1 MDKTKDWELYEAGV
15 EYNQQVYGAD
25 RNYYDVLDTNIAF
38 ASGDQWR
45 NVLADGLPKPVFNII
60 KRVKQF
66 KIASLKADNIS
77 IQITPMEY
85 RPQSED
91 ITMQHKVKQADLAN
105 AEIKNILENINFD
118 SKSRTLLSD
127 GFDTGDWCMHF
138 YFDMDE
144 QPYKK
149 YMPNVKG
156 TIKAEIIDSTNVM
169 FGNPNTRQ
177 VEKQPYI
184 IIIGRDLVKNL
195 QEEAKKNKSG
205 DKDKI
210 KGDSETNYQMGDNG
224 KVENS
229 AKGYEKALYI
239 IKYYKKNGKIYANKS
254 TKDAYI
260 FKEKDTKLTRYP
272 IAFNNW
278 EEVKGTYHGRAE
290 TTGIIPNQIAI
301 NKMFA
306 MVIYHLMLTA
316 FPTAVYDADRIE
328 GWTNEIGAQI
338 PVTNLQGD
346 SIRNIA
352 GYLEPATMS
361 SQIMNAIELA
371 MQYTKETLGVGDASL
386 GNVTMNNATA
396 IIAIQ
401 KSAAVP
407 LENVKAAFYEFV
419 EDSGKIIVDMMAS
432 YYGLR
437 PVVIQGPN
445 NERTVETFDF
455 GELKDMWLHV
465 KTDVGNASYFSEVA
479 SVQTL
484 DNLLNNGM
492 IEFVE
497 YLRRIPDEII
507 PQKQELI
514 NSIEQNDI
522 YKQAI
527 YNLMG
532 QFMDTLPPE
541 VRAQLLQL
549 NPEQMEQR
557 VLEMMGALDNGT
569 QGMAQMSDME
579 NPLPT
584 PEDLAGT
591 LQQGEPGF
599 MEMMQPQTEVGRDAV
614 KKMQDLQEIGGSRQ
628 A

>member
-1 MDKTKDWELYEAGV
+1 MIDA
-15 EYNQQVYGAD
+15 
-25 RNYYDVLDTNIAF
+25 NIAF
-38 ASGDQWR
+38 ATGDQWR
-45 NVLADGLPKPVFNII
+45 NVEADGLPKPVFNII

-66 KIASLKADNIS
+66 KIASLKADNITIS
-77 IQITPMEY
+77 IEPMEY
-85 RPQSED
+85 RPQTND
-91 ITMQHKVKQADLAN
+91 LTMQQKVKDTDLAN
-105 AEIKNILENINFD
+105 AEIKNVLENIKFD
-118 SKSRTLLSD
+118 AKSRTLLGD
-127 GFDTGDWCMHF
+127 GFDTGDWCIHF
-138 YFDMDE
+138 YFDQDE
-144 QPYKK
+144 QPFKQTN
-149 YMPNVKG
+149 PEVKG
-156 TIKAEIIDSTNVM
+156 IIKAEIIDSTNVM

-184 IIIGRDLVKNL
+184 ILVGRDLVKNL
-195 QEEAKKNKSG
+195 QEEATKNG
-205 DKDKI
+205 QNKDLVKP
-210 KGDSETNYQMGDNG
+210 DSETDYQMGDNG
-224 KVENS
+224 KVENDS
-229 AKGYEKALYI
+229 VGYEKALYI
-239 IKYYKKNGKIYANKS
+239 IKYYKEDGKIYANKS
-254 TKDAYI
+254 VKGTYI
-260 FKEKDTKLTRYP
+260 YQKKDTRLSFYP

-278 EEVKGTYHGRAE
+278 EEVKGSYHGRAE
-290 TTGIIPNQIAI
+290 ATGIIPNQIAI

-361 SQIMNAIELA
+361 SQIMSAIELA

-419 EDSGKIIVDMMAS
+419 EDCGKIIIDMMAS
-432 YYGLR
+432 FYGIR
-437 PVVIQGPN
+437 PVVVTGPL
-445 NERTVETFDF
+445 NERTVESFDF
-455 GELKDMWLHV
+455 SKLKDMWLHI
-465 KTDVGNASYFSEVA
+465 KIDVGNSSYFSEVA

-497 YLRRIPDEII
+497 YLKRIPDEII
-507 PQKQELI
+507 PNKQELI
-514 NSIEQNDI
+514 TSIEQQDL

-532 QFMDTLPPE
+532 KFLDTLPPE
-541 VRAQLLQL
+541 IRTSLTQL

-557 VLEMMGALDNGT
+557 LLEMMGALDDGT
-569 QGMAQMSDME
+569 GYNTIQDAE

-584 PEDLAGT
+584 DEELAET
-591 LQQGEPGF
+591 LQMGEGGAIPL
-599 MEMMQPQTEVGRDAV
+599 MEGQTTVGRNAV
-614 KKMQDLQEIGGSRQ
+614 DKMQELQDIGGLQS
-628 A
+628 

>member
-1 MDKTKDWELYEAGV
+1 M
-15 EYNQQVYGAD
+15 YGD
-25 RNYYDVLDTNIAF
+25 EKNYYDVIDANIAF
-38 ASGDQWR
+38 ATGDQWR
-45 NVLADGLPKPVFNII
+45 NVVADGLPKPVFNII

-66 KIASLKADNIS
+66 KIASLKADNIAIS
-77 IQITPMEY
+77 MQPMEY
-85 RPQSED
+85 RPQTND
-91 ITMQHKVKQADLAN
+91 LVMQQKVKDTDLAN
-105 AEIKNILENINFD
+105 AEIKNVLENIKFD
-118 SKSRTLLSD
+118 AKSRTLLSD
-127 GFDTGDWCMHF
+127 GFDTGDWCLHF

-144 QPYKK
+144 IPFKQTNKDI
-149 YMPNVKG
+149 KG
-156 TIKAEIIDSTNVM
+156 LIKAEIIDSTNVL

-184 IIIGRDLVKNL
+184 ILVGRDLVKNL
-195 QEEAKKNKSG
+195 QEEAKNSESG
-205 DKDKI
+205 GDVTRI
-210 KGDSETNYQMGDNG
+210 KGDSDTKYQMGDNG
-224 KVENS
+224 KVEND
-229 AKGYEKALYI
+229 AEGYEKALYI
-239 IKYYKKNGKIYANKS
+239 IKYYKKDGKIYANKCVKG
-254 TKDAYI
+254 TYI
-260 FKEKDTKLTRYP
+260 YKEKDTGLSYYP

-278 EEVKGTYHGRAE
+278 EEVKGSYHGRAE

-338 PVTNLQGD
+338 PVSNLQGD

-361 SQIMNAIELA
+361 SQIMSAIELA

-419 EDSGKIIVDMMAS
+419 EDCGKIIIDMMAT
-432 YYGLR
+432 YYGIR
-437 PVVIQGPN
+437 PVVVTGPN
-445 NERTVETFDF
+445 NERTVEPFDF
-455 GELKDMWLHV
+455 STLKDMWLHI
-465 KTDVGNASYFSEVA
+465 KIDVGNSSYFSEVA

-497 YLRRIPDEII
+497 YLKRIPDEII
-507 PQKQELI
+507 PNKQELI
-514 NSIEQNDI
+514 TSIEQQDI

-532 QFMDTLPPE
+532 QFMDTLDPE
-541 VRAQLLQL
+541 TRANLMQL
-549 NPEQMEQR
+549 NPEQMEKT
-557 VLEMMGALDNGT
+557 VLEMMGALDNPE
-569 QGMAQMSDME
+569 QGYNTVQDME
-579 NPLPT
+579 NPMPT
-584 PEDLAGT
+584 DEELAET
-591 LQQGEPGF
+591 LQMGETGAIPM
-599 MEMMQPQTEVGRDAV
+599 MEQQTEVGRNAV
-614 KKMQDLQEIGGSRQ
+614 DKMGELQEIGGLQS
-628 A
+628 

>member
-1 MDKTKDWELYEAGV
+1 M
-15 EYNQQVYGAD
+15 YGSD
-25 RNYYDVLDTNIAF
+25 RNYYDVIDTNIAF

-45 NVLADGLPKPVFNII
+45 NVIADGLPKPVFNII

-77 IQITPMEY
+77 IAIQPMEY
-85 RPQSED
+85 RPQSND
-91 ITMQHKVKQADLAN
+91 LSMQKKVKDTDLAN
-105 AEIKNILENINFD
+105 AEVKNVLENIKFD
-118 SKSRTLLSD
+118 AKSRTLLGD
-127 GFDTGDWCMHF
+127 GFDTGDWCLHW
-138 YFDMDE
+138 YFDKE
-144 QPYKK
+144 VEPFKAF
-149 YMPNVKG
+149 MPNVKG
-156 TIKAEIIDSTNVM
+156 IIKTEIIDSTNVL

-184 IIIGRDLVKNL
+184 IIVGRDLVSNL
-195 QEEAKKNKSG
+195 QEEAKNNG
-205 DKDKI
+205 I
-210 KGDSETNYQMGDNG
+210 KEVDRIRSDTDTQYQMGDNG

-239 IKYYKKNGKIYANKS
+239 IKYYKKDGVVYANKS
-254 TKDAYI
+254 VKGQYI
-260 FKEKDTKLTRYP
+260 YKEKNLGLSYYP
-272 IAFNNW
+272 VAFNNW
-278 EEVKGTYHGRAE
+278 EEVKGSYHGRAE

-316 FPTAVYDADRIE
+316 FPTGVYDADRIE

-352 GYLEPATMS
+352 GYLEPAQMS
-361 SQIMNAIELA
+361 TQIIDAIELA

-419 EDSGKIIVDMMAS
+419 EDCGRIIIDMMGT
-432 YYGLR
+432 YYGIR
-437 PVVIQGPN
+437 PVVVTGPN
-445 NERTVETFDF
+445 NERTVEMFDF
-455 GELKDMWLHV
+455 GQLKDMWLNI

-484 DNLLNNGM
+484 DNLLNNGF
-492 IEFVE
+492 IEFAE
-497 YLRRIPDEII
+497 YLKRIPDEII
-507 PQKQELI
+507 PNKQELI
-514 NSIEQNDI
+514 TSIEQNDM
-522 YKQAI
+522 YKQAL

-532 QFMDTLPPE
+532 QFMDTLNPE
-541 VRAQLLQL
+541 MRASLTQL
-549 NPEQMEQR
+549 NPEQMEKT
-557 VLEMMGALDNGT
+557 VLEMMGALEGT
-569 QGMAQMSDME
+569 GYGDVQDME

-584 PEDLAGT
+584 SEELAQT
-591 LQQGEPGF
+591 LQMGENGQIPL
-599 MEMMQPQTEVGRDAV
+599 MEEQTNVGRNAED
-614 KKMQDLQEIGGSRQ
+614 KMGELQEIGGLQS
-628 A
+628 

>member
-1 MDKTKDWELYEAGV
+1 MSL
-15 EYNQQVYGAD
+15 YGAD
-25 RNYYDVLDTNIAF
+25 KNYYDVIDTNIAF

-45 NVLADGLPKPVFNII
+45 NVVADGLPKPVFNII

-77 IQITPMEY
+77 ISIQPMEY
-85 RPQSED
+85 RPQTND
-91 ITMQHKVKQADLAN
+91 LRMQQKVKDTDLAN
-105 AEIKNILENINFD
+105 AEIKNVLENIKFD
-118 SKSRTLLSD
+118 AKSRTLLAD

-138 YFDMDE
+138 YFDLDE
-144 QPYKK
+144 QPFKK
-149 YMPNVKG
+149 TMPNVKG
-156 TIKAEIIDSTNVM
+156 LIKAEIIDSTNVI

-184 IIIGRDLVKNL
+184 ILVGRDLVSNL
-195 QEEAKKNKSG
+195 KEEAKKNGS
-205 DKDKI
+205 KDIDSI
-210 KGDSETNYQMGDNG
+210 KGDSETEYQMGDNG
-224 KVENS
+224 KVEND

-239 IKYYKKNGKIYANKS
+239 IKYYKKDGKIYANKS
-254 TKDAYI
+254 VRGTYIYKD
-260 FKEKDTKLTRYP
+260 KDTELSYYP
-272 IAFNNW
+272 VVFNNW
-278 EEVKGTYHGRAE
+278 EEVKGSYHGRSE

-316 FPTAVYDADRIE
+316 FPTGVYDADRIE

-338 PVTNLQGD
+338 PVTNLNGE
-346 SIRNIA
+346 SIRNVA

-361 SQIMNAIELA
+361 TQIINAIELA

-419 EDSGKIIVDMMAS
+419 EDCGKVIIDMMGTK
-432 YYGLR
+432 YGIR
-437 PVVIQGPN
+437 PVVVTGPN
-445 NERTVETFDF
+445 NERTVEMFDF
-455 GELKDMWLHV
+455 SQLKDMWLHV

-484 DNLLNNGM
+484 DNLLNNGF

-497 YLRRIPDEII
+497 YLKRIPDEII
-507 PQKQELI
+507 PNKQELI
-514 NSIEQNDI
+514 TSIEQQDL
-522 YKQAI
+522 YKQAL

-532 QFMDTLPPE
+532 QYMDTLDPE
-541 VRAQLLQL
+541 TRASLTQL
-549 NPEQMEQR
+549 NPEQMEKT
-557 VLEMMGALDNGT
+557 VLEMMGALQDNTGYNEV
-569 QGMAQMSDME
+569 QDME
-579 NPLPT
+579 NPMPT
-584 PEDLAGT
+584 DEELAQT
-591 LQQGEPGF
+591 LQMGENGQIPL
-599 MEMMQPQTEVGRDAV
+599 MEGQTSVGRNATE
-614 KKMQDLQEIGGSRQ
+614 KMEELEQIGGLQS
-628 A
+628 

>member
-1 MDKTKDWELYEAGV
+1 M
-15 EYNQQVYGAD
+15 YGAD
-25 RNYYDVLDTNIAF
+25 RNYYDVIDTNIAF

-45 NVLADGLPKPVFNII
+45 NVQADGLPKPVFNII

-66 KIASLKADNIS
+66 KIASLKGDAIS
-77 IQITPMEY
+77 IAIQPMEY
-85 RPQSED
+85 RPQTND
-91 ITMQHKVKQADLAN
+91 LAMQQKVKNTDLAN
-105 AEIKNILENINFD
+105 AELKNILENVNFD
-118 SKSRTLLSD
+118 AKSRTLLSD
-127 GFDTGDWCMHF
+127 GFDTGDWCLRW
-138 YFDMDE
+138 YFDIEE
-144 QPYKK
+144 QPFKVYR
-149 YMPNVKG
+149 PEVKG
-156 TIKAEIIDSTNVM
+156 LIKCEIIDSTNVI

-184 IIIGRDLVKNL
+184 IIVGRDLVENL
-195 QEEAKKNKSG
+195 RKEAKANG
-205 DKDKI
+205 VKDLDLI
-210 KGDSETNYQMGDNG
+210 KPDSETRYQMGDNG
-224 KVENS
+224 KLEND

-239 IKYYKKNGKIYANKS
+239 IKYYKKDGEVYANKS
-254 TKDAYI
+254 VRGTYI
-260 FKEKDTKLTRYP
+260 YKERNTKLSYYP
-272 IAFNNW
+272 VAFNNW
-278 EEVKGTYHGRAE
+278 EEVKGSYHGRAE

-316 FPTAVYDADRIE
+316 FPTGVYDADRIE

-352 GYLEPATMS
+352 GYLEPAQMS
-361 SQIMNAIELA
+361 SQIIDAIELA

-419 EDSGKIIVDMMAS
+419 KDCGRIIIDMMGT
-432 YYGLR
+432 YYGIR
-437 PVVIQGPN
+437 PVVVTGPM
-445 NERTVETFDF
+445 NERTVEDFNFDI
-455 GELKDMWLHV
+455 LKGMWLHI

-484 DNLLNNGM
+484 DNLLNNGF

-497 YLRRIPDEII
+497 YLKRIPDEII
-507 PQKQELI
+507 PNKQELI
-514 NSIEQNDI
+514 TSIEQQDL
-522 YKQAI
+522 YKQAV

-532 QFMDTLPPE
+532 QYLDTLSPE
-541 VRAQLLQL
+541 MRASLTQLA
-549 NPEQMEQR
+549 PEQMEQTI
-557 VLEMMGALDNGT
+557 LQMMGALGE
-569 QGMAQMSDME
+569 QGYNEMQDAE

-584 PEDLAGT
+584 DEELANT
-591 LQQGEPGF
+591 LQQGENGAIPL
-599 MEMMQPQTEVGRDAV
+599 MEPQTNVGRNAV
-614 KKMQDLQEIGGSRQ
+614 EKMAQLQEIGGNQS
-628 A
+628 

>member
-1 MDKTKDWELYEAGV
+1 MSLYGSDK
-15 EYNQQVYGAD
+15 
-25 RNYYDVLDTNIAF
+25 NYYDVIDTNIAF

-45 NVLADGLPKPVFNII
+45 NVVADGLPKPVFNII

-77 IQITPMEY
+77 ISIQPMEY
-85 RPQSED
+85 RPQTND
-91 ITMQHKVKQADLAN
+91 LRMQQKVKDTDLAN
-105 AEIKNILENINFD
+105 AEIKNVLENIKFD
-118 SKSRTLLSD
+118 AKSRTLLAD

-138 YFDMDE
+138 YFDLDE
-144 QPYKK
+144 QPFKK
-149 YMPNVKG
+149 TMPNVKG
-156 TIKAEIIDSTNVM
+156 LIKAEIIDSTNVI

-184 IIIGRDLVKNL
+184 ILVGRDLVSNL
-195 QEEAKKNKSG
+195 KEEAKKNGS
-205 DKDKI
+205 KDIDSI
-210 KGDSETNYQMGDNG
+210 KGDSETEYQMGDNG
-224 KVENS
+224 KVEND

-239 IKYYKKNGKIYANKS
+239 IKYYKKDGKIYANKS
-254 TKDAYI
+254 VRGTYI
-260 FKEKDTKLTRYP
+260 YKEKDTELSYYP
-272 IAFNNW
+272 ICFNNW
-278 EEVKGTYHGRAE
+278 EEVKGSYHGRSE

-316 FPTAVYDADRIE
+316 FPTGVYDADRIE

-338 PVTNLQGD
+338 PVTNLNGE
-346 SIRNIA
+346 SIRNVA

-361 SQIMNAIELA
+361 TQIINAIELA

-419 EDSGKIIVDMMAS
+419 EDCGKVIIDMMGTK
-432 YYGLR
+432 YGIR
-437 PVVIQGPN
+437 PVVVTGPN
-445 NERTVETFDF
+445 NERTVEMFDF
-455 GELKDMWLHV
+455 SQLKDMWLHV

-484 DNLLNNGM
+484 DNLLNNGF

-497 YLRRIPDEII
+497 YLKRIPDEII
-507 PQKQELI
+507 PNKQELI
-514 NSIEQNDI
+514 TSIEQQDL
-522 YKQAI
+522 YKQAL

-532 QFMDTLPPE
+532 QYMDTLDPE
-541 VRAQLLQL
+541 TRASLTQL
-549 NPEQMEQR
+549 NPEQMEKT
-557 VLEMMGALDNGT
+557 VLEMMGALQDNTGYNEV
-569 QGMAQMSDME
+569 QDME
-579 NPLPT
+579 NPMPT
-584 PEDLAGT
+584 DEELAQT
-591 LQQGEPGF
+591 LQMGENGQIPL
-599 MEMMQPQTEVGRDAV
+599 MEGQTTVGRNAV
-614 KKMQDLQEIGGSRQ
+614 EKMEKLEQIGGART
-628 A
+628 

>member
-1 MDKTKDWELYEAGV
+1 MSLYGSDK
-15 EYNQQVYGAD
+15 
-25 RNYYDVLDTNIAF
+25 NYYDVIDTNIAF

-45 NVLADGLPKPVFNII
+45 NVVADGLPKPVFNII

-77 IQITPMEY
+77 ISIQPMEY
-85 RPQSED
+85 RPQTND
-91 ITMQHKVKQADLAN
+91 LRMQQKVKDTDLAN
-105 AEIKNILENINFD
+105 AEIKNVLENIKFD
-118 SKSRTLLSD
+118 AKSRTLLAD

-138 YFDMDE
+138 YFDLDE
-144 QPYKK
+144 QPFKK
-149 YMPNVKG
+149 TMPNVKG
-156 TIKAEIIDSTNVM
+156 LIKAEIIDSTNVI

-184 IIIGRDLVKNL
+184 ILVGRDLVSNL
-195 QEEAKKNKSG
+195 KEEAKKNGS
-205 DKDKI
+205 KDIDSI
-210 KGDSETNYQMGDNG
+210 KGDSETEYQMGDNG
-224 KVENS
+224 KVEND

-239 IKYYKKNGKIYANKS
+239 IKYYKKDGKIYANKS
-254 TKDAYI
+254 VRGTYI
-260 FKEKDTKLTRYP
+260 YKEKDTEFSYYP
-272 IAFNNW
+272 VVFNNW
-278 EEVKGTYHGRAE
+278 EEVKGSYHGRSE

-316 FPTAVYDADRIE
+316 FPTGVYDADRIE

-338 PVTNLQGD
+338 PVTNLNGE
-346 SIRNIA
+346 SIRNVA

-361 SQIMNAIELA
+361 TQIINAIELA

-419 EDSGKIIVDMMAS
+419 EDCGKVIIDMMGTK
-432 YYGLR
+432 YGIR
-437 PVVIQGPN
+437 PVVVTGPN
-445 NERTVETFDF
+445 NERTVEMFDF
-455 GELKDMWLHV
+455 SQLKDMWLHV

-484 DNLLNNGM
+484 DNLLNNGF

-497 YLRRIPDEII
+497 YLKRIPDEII
-507 PQKQELI
+507 PNKQELI
-514 NSIEQNDI
+514 TSIEQQDL
-522 YKQAI
+522 YKQAL

-532 QFMDTLPPE
+532 QYMDTLDPE
-541 VRAQLLQL
+541 TRASLTQL
-549 NPEQMEQR
+549 NPEQMEKT
-557 VLEMMGALDNGT
+557 VLEMMGALQDNTGYNEV
-569 QGMAQMSDME
+569 QDME
-579 NPLPT
+579 NPMPT
-584 PEDLAGT
+584 DEELAET
-591 LQQGEPGF
+591 LQMGENGQIPL
-599 MEMMQPQTEVGRDAV
+599 MEGQTSVGRNAV
-614 KKMQDLQEIGGSRQ
+614 EKMEKLEQIGGLQSWKRIKNKKWNGK
-628 A
+628 

>member
-1 MDKTKDWELYEAGV
+1 M
-15 EYNQQVYGAD
+15 YGD
-25 RNYYDVLDTNIAF
+25 EKNYYDVIDANIAF

-45 NVLADGLPKPVFNII
+45 NVVADGLPKPVFNII

-66 KIASLKADNIS
+66 KIASLKADNITIS
-77 IQITPMEY
+77 IQPMEY
-85 RPQSED
+85 RPQTND
-91 ITMQHKVKQADLAN
+91 IAMQQKVKDTDLAN
-105 AEIKNILENINFD
+105 AEIKNVLENIKFD
-118 SKSRTLLSD
+118 AKSRTLLSD
-127 GFDTGDWCMHF
+127 GFDTGDWCLHF

-144 QPYKK
+144 QPFKQTN
-149 YMPNVKG
+149 PDVKG
-156 TIKAEIIDSTNVM
+156 LIKAEIIDSTNVL

-184 IIIGRDLVKNL
+184 ILVGRDLVKNL
-195 QEEAKKNKSG
+195 QEEAKNNKQG
-205 DKDKI
+205 GTVDRI
-210 KGDSETNYQMGDNG
+210 KGDSETKYQMGDNG
-224 KVENS
+224 KVEND
-229 AKGYEKALYI
+229 AEGYEKALYI
-239 IKYYKKNGKIYANKS
+239 IKYYKKKGKIYANKS
-254 TKDAYI
+254 VKGAYI
-260 FKEKDTKLTRYP
+260 YKDKEMGLSYYP

-278 EEVKGTYHGRAE
+278 EEVKGSYHGRAE

-338 PVTNLQGD
+338 PVSNLQGD

-361 SQIMNAIELA
+361 SQIMSAIELA

-419 EDSGKIIVDMMAS
+419 EDCGKIIIDMMATN
-432 YYGLR
+432 YGIR
-437 PVVIQGPN
+437 PVVVTGPN
-445 NERTVETFDF
+445 NERTVEDFNFDT
-455 GELKDMWLHV
+455 LKDMWLHI
-465 KTDVGNASYFSEVA
+465 KIDVGNSSYFSEVA

-497 YLRRIPDEII
+497 YLKRIPDEII
-507 PQKQELI
+507 PNKQELI
-514 NSIEQNDI
+514 TSIEQQDL

-532 QFMDTLPPE
+532 KFMDSLDPE
-541 VRAQLLQL
+541 TRANLMQL
-549 NPEQMEQR
+549 NPEQMEKT
-557 VLEMMGALDNGT
+557 VLEMMGALDNPEEGYNAV
-569 QGMAQMSDME
+569 QDME
-579 NPLPT
+579 NPMPT
-584 PEDLAGT
+584 DEELAQT
-591 LQQGEPGF
+591 LQMGEGGAQQL
-599 MEMMQPQTEVGRDAV
+599 MQPQTTVGRNAV
-614 KKMQDLQEIGGSRQ
+614 EKMAELQDIGGLQS
-628 A
+628 

>member
-1 MDKTKDWELYEAGV
+1 MDTKDWELYEAGV
-15 EYNQQVYGAD
+15 KYNQAMYGD
-25 RNYYDVLDTNIAF
+25 DKNYYDVIDANIAF

-45 NVLADGLPKPVFNII
+45 NVQADGLPKPVFNII

-66 KIASLKADNIS
+66 KIASLKADNITIS
-77 IQITPMEY
+77 IEPMEY
-85 RPQSED
+85 RPQTND
-91 ITMQHKVKQADLAN
+91 VTMQQKVKNTDLAN
-105 AEIKNILENINFD
+105 AEIKNVLENINFD
-118 SKSRTLLSD
+118 AKSRTMLAD
-127 GFDTGDWCMHF
+127 GFDTGDWCLHW

-144 QPYKK
+144 VPFKQTNPEI
-149 YMPNVKG
+149 KG
-156 TIKAEIIDSTNVM
+156 LIKAEIIDSTNVL
-169 FGNPNTRQ
+169 FGNPNTRV

-184 IIIGRDLVKNL
+184 ILVGRDLVKNL
-195 QEEAKKNKSG
+195 KDEAKKNGKTS
-205 DKDKI
+205 DAI
-210 KGDSETNYQMGDNG
+210 KPDSETSYQMGDNG
-224 KVENS
+224 KVEND
-229 AKGYEKALYI
+229 AAGYEKALYI
-239 IKYYKKNGKIYANKS
+239 IKYYKENGKIYANKS
-254 TKDAYI
+254 VRGQYI
-260 FKEKDTKLTRYP
+260 YEKKETGLSYYP
-272 IAFNNW
+272 IVFGNW

-361 SQIMNAIELA
+361 GQIMQAIELA

-407 LENVKAAFYEFV
+407 LENVKAAFYETV
-419 EDSGKIIVDMMAS
+419 EDSGRIIIDMMGT
-432 YYGLR
+432 YYGIR
-437 PVVIQGPN
+437 PVVIRGQN
-445 NERTVETFDF
+445 NERTVEMFDF
-455 GELKDMWLHV
+455 RTLKDMWLHI
-465 KTDVGNASYFSEVA
+465 KTDVGNSSYFSEVA

-497 YLRRIPDEII
+497 YLKRIPDEII
-507 PQKQELI
+507 PNKQELI
-514 NSIEQNDI
+514 TSIEQQDL

-532 QFMDTLPPE
+532 KFMDTLPPE
-541 VRAQLLQL
+541 MRASLTQLA
-549 NPEQMEQR
+549 PEQMEMR
-557 VLEMMGALDNGT
+557 VLEMMGALDDGT
-569 QGMAQMSDME
+569 GYNTVQDME
-579 NPLPT
+579 NPLPSN
-584 PEDLAGT
+584 EELANT
-591 LQQGEPGF
+591 LQMGEGGAIPL
-599 MEMMQPQTEVGRDAV
+599 MQPQTDVGRNAV
-614 KKMQDLQEIGGSRQ
+614 DKMQELQDIGGLQS
-628 A
+628 

>member
-1 MDKTKDWELYEAGV
+1 METKDWELYEAGV
-15 EYNQQVYGAD
+15 KYNQAMYGD
-25 RNYYDVLDTNIAF
+25 DKNYYDVIDANIAF

-45 NVLADGLPKPVFNII
+45 NVQADGLPKPVFNII

-66 KIASLKADNIS
+66 KIASLKADNITIS
-77 IQITPMEY
+77 IEPMEY
-85 RPQSED
+85 RPQTND
-91 ITMQHKVKQADLAN
+91 LAMQQKVKDTDLAN

-118 SKSRTLLSD
+118 AKSRTLLAD
-127 GFDTGDWCMHF
+127 GFDTGDWCMHYF
-138 YFDMDE
+138 FDMDE
-144 QPYKK
+144 QPFKQTN
-149 YMPNVKG
+149 PEIKG
-156 TIKAEIIDSTNVM
+156 IIKAEIIDSTNVL

-177 VEKQPYI
+177 VDKQPYI
-184 IIIGRDLVKNL
+184 ILVGRDLVKNL
-195 QEEAKKNKSG
+195 RDEAKKNGKKADEIKS
-205 DKDKI
+205 
-210 KGDSETNYQMGDNG
+210 DSETEYQMGDNG
-224 KVENS
+224 KVEND
-229 AKGYEKALYI
+229 AQGFEKCLYI
-239 IKYYKKNGKIYANKS
+239 IKYYKENGKIYANKS
-254 TKDAYI
+254 VRGQYI
-260 FKEKDTKLTRYP
+260 YEKKDTGLNYYP

-361 SQIMNAIELA
+361 SQIMSAIELA

-419 EDSGKIIVDMMAS
+419 EDTGKILIDMMAT
-432 YYGLR
+432 YYGIR
-437 PVVIQGPN
+437 PVVVTGHL
-445 NERTVETFDF
+445 NERVVEMFDF
-455 GELKDMWLHV
+455 KKLKDMWLHI

-497 YLRRIPDEII
+497 YLKRIPDEII
-507 PQKQELI
+507 PNKQELI
-514 NSIEQNDI
+514 TSIEQQDI

-532 QFMDTLPPE
+532 KFLDTLPPE
-541 VRAQLLQL
+541 LRASLTQL
-549 NPEQMEQR
+549 NPEQMEMR
-557 VLEMMGALDNGT
+557 LLEMMGALDDGT
-569 QGMAQMSDME
+569 GYNSMSDAE

-584 PEDLAGT
+584 DEELANT
-591 LQQGEPGF
+591 LQMGEGGAIPL
-599 MEMMQPQTEVGRDAV
+599 MEQQTDVGRNAV
-614 KKMQDLQEIGGSRQ
+614 DKMQELEDIGGLQS
-628 A
+628 

>member
-1 MDKTKDWELYEAGV
+1 MSLYGSDK
-15 EYNQQVYGAD
+15 
-25 RNYYDVLDTNIAF
+25 NYYDVIDTNIAF

-45 NVLADGLPKPVFNII
+45 NVVADGLPKPVFNII

-77 IQITPMEY
+77 ISIQPMEY
-85 RPQSED
+85 RPQTND
-91 ITMQHKVKQADLAN
+91 LRMQQKVKDTDLAN
-105 AEIKNILENINFD
+105 AEIKNVLENIKFD
-118 SKSRTLLSD
+118 AKSRTLLAD

-138 YFDMDE
+138 YFDLDE
-144 QPYKK
+144 QPFKK
-149 YMPNVKG
+149 TMPNVKG
-156 TIKAEIIDSTNVM
+156 LIKAEIIDSTNVI

-184 IIIGRDLVKNL
+184 ILVGRDLVSNL
-195 QEEAKKNKSG
+195 KEEAKKNGS
-205 DKDKI
+205 KDIDSI
-210 KGDSETNYQMGDNG
+210 KGDSETEYQMGDNG
-224 KVENS
+224 KVEND

-239 IKYYKKNGKIYANKS
+239 IKYYKKDGKIYANKS
-254 TKDAYI
+254 VRGTYIYKD
-260 FKEKDTKLTRYP
+260 KDTEFSYYP
-272 IAFNNW
+272 VCFNNW
-278 EEVKGTYHGRAE
+278 EEVKGSYHGRSE

-316 FPTAVYDADRIE
+316 FPTGVYDADRIE

-338 PVTNLQGD
+338 PVTNLNGE
-346 SIRNIA
+346 SIRNVA

-361 SQIMNAIELA
+361 TQIINAIELA

-419 EDSGKIIVDMMAS
+419 EDCGKVIIDMMGTK
-432 YYGLR
+432 YGIR
-437 PVVIQGPN
+437 PVVVTGPN
-445 NERTVETFDF
+445 NERTVEMFDF
-455 GELKDMWLHV
+455 SQLKDMWLHV

-484 DNLLNNGM
+484 DNLLNNGF

-497 YLRRIPDEII
+497 YLKRIPDEII
-507 PQKQELI
+507 PNKQELI
-514 NSIEQNDI
+514 TSIEQQDL
-522 YKQAI
+522 YKQAL

-532 QFMDTLPPE
+532 QYMDTLDPDT
-541 VRAQLLQL
+541 RASLVQMT
-549 NPEQMEQR
+549 PEQMEKT
-557 VLEMMGALDNGT
+557 VLEMMGALQDNTGYNEVE
-569 QGMAQMSDME
+569 DME
-579 NPLPT
+579 NPMPT
-584 PEDLAGT
+584 DEELAQT
-591 LQQGEPGF
+591 LQMGETGQIPL
-599 MEMMQPQTEVGRDAV
+599 MEGQTSVGRNAV
-614 KKMQDLQEIGGSRQ
+614 EKMEELEQIGGSRT
-628 A
+628 

>member
-1 MDKTKDWELYEAGV
+1 MSL
-15 EYNQQVYGAD
+15 YGAD
-25 RNYYDVLDTNIAF
+25 KNYYDVIDTNIAF

-45 NVLADGLPKPVFNII
+45 NVVADGLPKPVFNII

-77 IQITPMEY
+77 ISIQPMEY
-85 RPQSED
+85 RPQTND
-91 ITMQHKVKQADLAN
+91 LRMQQKVKDTDLAN
-105 AEIKNILENINFD
+105 AEIKNVLENIKFD
-118 SKSRTLLSD
+118 AKSRTLLAD

-138 YFDMDE
+138 YFDLDE
-144 QPYKK
+144 QPFKK
-149 YMPNVKG
+149 TMPNVKG
-156 TIKAEIIDSTNVM
+156 LIKAEIIDSTNVI

-184 IIIGRDLVKNL
+184 ILVGRDLVSNL
-195 QEEAKKNKSG
+195 KEEAKKNGS
-205 DKDKI
+205 KDIDSI
-210 KGDSETNYQMGDNG
+210 KGDSETEYQMGDNG
-224 KVENS
+224 KVEND

-239 IKYYKKNGKIYANKS
+239 IKYYKKDGKIYANKS
-254 TKDAYI
+254 VRGTYIYKD
-260 FKEKDTKLTRYP
+260 KDTEFSYYP
-272 IAFNNW
+272 VCFNNW
-278 EEVKGTYHGRAE
+278 EEVKGSYHGRSE

-316 FPTAVYDADRIE
+316 FPTGVYDADRIE

-338 PVTNLQGD
+338 PVTNLNGE
-346 SIRNIA
+346 SIRNVA

-361 SQIMNAIELA
+361 TQIINAIELA

-419 EDSGKIIVDMMAS
+419 EDCGKVIIDMMGTK
-432 YYGLR
+432 YGIR
-437 PVVIQGPN
+437 PVVVTGPN
-445 NERTVETFDF
+445 NERTVEMFDF
-455 GELKDMWLHV
+455 SQLKDMWLHV

-484 DNLLNNGM
+484 DNLLNNGF

-497 YLRRIPDEII
+497 YLKRIPDEII
-507 PQKQELI
+507 PNKQELI
-514 NSIEQNDI
+514 TSIEQQDL
-522 YKQAI
+522 YKQAL

-532 QFMDTLPPE
+532 QYMDTLDPE
-541 VRAQLLQL
+541 TRASLTQL
-549 NPEQMEQR
+549 NPEQMEKT
-557 VLEMMGALDNGT
+557 VLEMMGALQDNTGYNEVE
-569 QGMAQMSDME
+569 DME
-579 NPLPT
+579 NPMPT
-584 PEDLAGT
+584 DEELAQT
-591 LQQGEPGF
+591 LQMGETGQIPL
-599 MEMMQPQTEVGRDAV
+599 MEGQTSVGRNATE
-614 KKMQDLQEIGGSRQ
+614 KMEELEQIGGART
-628 A
+628 

>member
-1 MDKTKDWELYEAGV
+1 MSL
-15 EYNQQVYGAD
+15 YGAD
-25 RNYYDVLDTNIAF
+25 KNYYDVIDTNIAF

-45 NVLADGLPKPVFNII
+45 NVVADGLPKPVFNII

-77 IQITPMEY
+77 ISIQPMEY
-85 RPQSED
+85 RPQTND
-91 ITMQHKVKQADLAN
+91 LRMQQKVKDTDLAN
-105 AEIKNILENINFD
+105 AEIKNVLENIKFD
-118 SKSRTLLSD
+118 AKSRTLLAD

-138 YFDMDE
+138 YFDLDE
-144 QPYKK
+144 QPFKK
-149 YMPNVKG
+149 TMPNVKG
-156 TIKAEIIDSTNVM
+156 LIKAEIIDSTNVI

-184 IIIGRDLVKNL
+184 ILVGRDLVSNL
-195 QEEAKKNKSG
+195 KEEAKKNGS
-205 DKDKI
+205 KDIDSI
-210 KGDSETNYQMGDNG
+210 KGDSETEYQMGDNG
-224 KVENS
+224 KVEND

-239 IKYYKKNGKIYANKS
+239 IKYYKKDGKIYANKS
-254 TKDAYI
+254 VRGTYI
-260 FKEKDTKLTRYP
+260 YKEKDTELSYYP
-272 IAFNNW
+272 ICFNNW
-278 EEVKGTYHGRAE
+278 EEVKGSYHGRSE

-316 FPTAVYDADRIE
+316 FPTGVYDADRIE

-338 PVTNLQGD
+338 PVTNLNGE
-346 SIRNIA
+346 SIRNVA

-361 SQIMNAIELA
+361 TQIINAIELA

-419 EDSGKIIVDMMAS
+419 EDCGKVIIDMMGTK
-432 YYGLR
+432 YGIR
-437 PVVIQGPN
+437 PVVVTGPN
-445 NERTVETFDF
+445 NERTVEMFDF
-455 GELKDMWLHV
+455 SQLKDMWLHV

-484 DNLLNNGM
+484 DNLLNNGF

-497 YLRRIPDEII
+497 YLKRIPDEII
-507 PQKQELI
+507 PNKQELI
-514 NSIEQNDI
+514 TSIEQQDL
-522 YKQAI
+522 YKQAL

-532 QFMDTLPPE
+532 QYMDTLDPE
-541 VRAQLLQL
+541 TRASLTQL
-549 NPEQMEQR
+549 NPEQMEKT
-557 VLEMMGALDNGT
+557 VLEMMGALQDNTGYNEV
-569 QGMAQMSDME
+569 QDME
-579 NPLPT
+579 NPMPT
-584 PEDLAGT
+584 DEELAQT
-591 LQQGEPGF
+591 LQMGENGQIPL
-599 MEMMQPQTEVGRDAV
+599 MEGQTSVGRNAV
-614 KKMQDLQEIGGSRQ
+614 EKMEELEQIGGLQS
-628 A
+628 

>member
-1 MDKTKDWELYEAGV
+1 MDKTKDWELYEAGIS
-15 EYNQQVYGAD
+15 YNQQVYGAD
-25 RNYYDVLDTNIAF
+25 RNFYDVLDTNIAF

-45 NVLADGLPKPVFNII
+45 NVQADGLPKPVFNII

-91 ITMQHKVKQADLAN
+91 INMQSKVKQADLAN
-105 AEIKNILENINFD
+105 AEIKNILESINFD
-118 SKSRTLLSD
+118 AKSRTLLSD

-138 YFDMDE
+138 YFDIDE

-149 YMPNVKG
+149 YMPEVKG
-156 TIKAEIIDSTNVM
+156 VIKAEIIDSTNVM

-177 VEKQPYI
+177 VDKQPYI
-184 IIIGRDLVKNL
+184 IIVGRDLVKNL

-205 DKDKI
+205 DWKKI
-210 KGDSETNYQMGDNG
+210 KGDSEVDYQMGDNG

-229 AKGYEKALYI
+229 AEGYEKALYI

-254 TKDAYI
+254 TKEAYI
-260 FKEKDTKLTRYP
+260 YKNKDTKLSRYP

-419 EDSGKIIVDMMAS
+419 EDSGNIIVDMMAS
-432 YYGLR
+432 YYGPR
-437 PVVIQGPN
+437 PVVVQGPN
-445 NERTVETFDF
+445 NERTVELFDF
-455 GELKDMWLHV
+455 SSLKDMWLHV
-465 KTDVGNASYFSEVA
+465 KTDVGNSSYFSEVA

-532 QFMDTLPPE
+532 QFMDTLPQE
-541 VRAQLLQL
+541 VRANLMQL

-557 VLEMMGALDNGT
+557 VLEMMGALGD

-584 PEDLAGT
+584 PEELSGT
-591 LQQGEPGF
+591 LQDGEAGF

-614 KKMQDLQEIGGSRQ
+614 KKMQDLQEIGGGRQ

>member
-1 MDKTKDWELYEAGV
+1 MTTKDWELYEAGI
-15 EYNQQVYGAD
+15 EYNQNLYGNEK
-25 RNYYDVLDTNIAF
+25 NYYDVIDANIAF

-45 NVLADGLPKPVFNII
+45 NVQADGLPKPVFNII

-77 IQITPMEY
+77 ISIQPMEY
-85 RPQSED
+85 RPQTND
-91 ITMQHKVKQADLAN
+91 LMMQQKVKNTDLAN
-105 AEIKNILENINFD
+105 AEIKNVLENVKFD
-118 SKSRTLLSD
+118 AKSRTLLGD
-127 GFDTGDWCMHF
+127 GFDTGDWCLHW

-144 QPYKK
+144 QPFKQTA
-149 YMPNVKG
+149 PNVKG
-156 TIKAEIIDSTNVM
+156 LIKCEIIDSANVI

-184 IIIGRDLVKNL
+184 ILVGRDLVKNL
-195 QEEAKKNKSG
+195 KEEAKRNKAKNI
-205 DKDKI
+205 DMI
-210 KGDSETNYQMGDNG
+210 KPDSETDYQIGDNG
-224 KVENS
+224 KVESS
-229 AKGYEKALYI
+229 AKGFEKALYI
-239 IKYYKKNGKIYANKS
+239 IKYYKEDGKIYANKS
-254 TKDAYI
+254 VRGTYI
-260 FKEKDTKLTRYP
+260 YEKRDTRLSHYP
-272 IAFNNW
+272 VVFNNW

-316 FPTAVYDADRIE
+316 FPTGVYDADRIE

-338 PVTNLQGD
+338 PVTNLNGD

-352 GYLEPATMS
+352 GYLEPAQMS
-361 SQIMNAIELA
+361 SQIINAIELA

-419 EDSGKIIVDMMAS
+419 EDCGKVIIDMMGT
-432 YYGLR
+432 YYGIR
-437 PVVIQGPN
+437 PVVITGPN
-445 NERTVETFDF
+445 NERSVETFNFDI
-455 GELKDMWLHV
+455 LKDMWLHI
-465 KTDVGNASYFSEVA
+465 KIDVGNASYFSEVA

-484 DNLLNNGM
+484 DNLLNNGF

-507 PQKQELI
+507 PNKQELI
-514 NSIEQNDI
+514 TSIEQNDL

-541 VRAQLLQL
+541 IRASLTQLA
-549 NPEQMEQR
+549 PEQMERR
-557 VLEMMGALDNGT
+557 VLEMMGALGEEGYNT
-569 QGMAQMSDME
+569 VQDME

-584 PEDLAGT
+584 DEELAET
-591 LQQGEPGF
+591 LQMGEAG
-599 MEMMQPQTEVGRDAV
+599 MQQMLQPQTTVGRNAV
-614 KKMQDLQEIGGSRQ
+614 DKMQELQDIGGLQS
-628 A
+628 

>member
-1 MDKTKDWELYEAGV
+1 MSL
-15 EYNQQVYGAD
+15 YGAD
-25 RNYYDVLDTNIAF
+25 KNYYDVIDTNIAF

-45 NVLADGLPKPVFNII
+45 NVVADGLPKPVFNII

-77 IQITPMEY
+77 ISIQPMEY
-85 RPQSED
+85 RPQTND
-91 ITMQHKVKQADLAN
+91 LKMQQKVKDTDLAN
-105 AEIKNILENINFD
+105 AEIKNVLENIKFD
-118 SKSRTLLSD
+118 AKSRTLLAD

-138 YFDMDE
+138 YFDLDE
-144 QPYKK
+144 QPFKK
-149 YMPNVKG
+149 TMPNVKG
-156 TIKAEIIDSTNVM
+156 LIKAEIIDSTNVI

-184 IIIGRDLVKNL
+184 ILVGRDLVSNL
-195 QEEAKKNKSG
+195 KEEAKKNGS
-205 DKDKI
+205 KDIDSI
-210 KGDSETNYQMGDNG
+210 KGDSETEYQMGDNG
-224 KVENS
+224 KVEND

-239 IKYYKKNGKIYANKS
+239 IKYYKKDGKIYANKS
-254 TKDAYI
+254 VRGTYIYKD
-260 FKEKDTKLTRYP
+260 KDTEFSYYP
-272 IAFNNW
+272 ICFNNW
-278 EEVKGTYHGRAE
+278 EEVKGSYHGRSE

-316 FPTAVYDADRIE
+316 FPTGVYDADRIE

-338 PVTNLQGD
+338 PVTNLNGE
-346 SIRNIA
+346 SIRNVA

-361 SQIMNAIELA
+361 TQIINAIELA

-419 EDSGKIIVDMMAS
+419 EDCGKVIIDMMGTK
-432 YYGLR
+432 YGIR
-437 PVVIQGPN
+437 PVVVTGPN
-445 NERTVETFDF
+445 NERTVEMFDF
-455 GELKDMWLHV
+455 SQLKDMWLHV

-484 DNLLNNGM
+484 DNLLNNGF

-497 YLRRIPDEII
+497 YLKRIPDEII
-507 PQKQELI
+507 PNKQELI
-514 NSIEQNDI
+514 TSIEQQDL
-522 YKQAI
+522 YKQAL

-532 QFMDTLPPE
+532 QYMDTLDPE
-541 VRAQLLQL
+541 TRASLTQL
-549 NPEQMEQR
+549 NPEQMEKT
-557 VLEMMGALDNGT
+557 VLEMMGALQDNTGYNEVE
-569 QGMAQMSDME
+569 DME
-579 NPLPT
+579 NPMPT
-584 PEDLAGT
+584 DEELAGT
-591 LQQGEPGF
+591 LQMGETGAIPL
-599 MEMMQPQTEVGRDAV
+599 MEGQTSVGRNATE
-614 KKMQDLQEIGGSRQ
+614 KMAELEQIGGART
-628 A
+628 